1 MPSENTRRIA
11 QNTAMLYVRMLLIMV
26 VTLYTSRVV
35 LNVLGVEDYGIY
47 NVVGG
52 IVVMFSFLNGA
63 MSQATQRFL
72 AFEIGRKD
80 TEQLQK
86 VFSISLILHAGVA
99 VLVFLLAET
108 LGVWF
113 LNMQMNIPA
122 ERMEA
127 ARWIYQFAIFSFMV
141 NVLQVPYNA
150 TIIAYERMYVYAYI
164 SIIESALKLLVAFI
178 LIWVTFDKLKLYAV
192 LVFGV
197 NALIA
202 FSYRIYCK
210 WKIKTCRYHFVR
222 DRKLYK
228 TLTGFA
234 GWNLFGT
241 LAWLTKSQGLN
252 IILNIFFGP
261 LLNAAYGIANQ
272 VNTAVNSFVQN
283 FSTALNPQ
291 IVKSYAAGDLS
302 YTVILLFRG
311 ARFSFYLFLFFAVP
325 LLIETEIILK
335 WWLKNVPE
343 YAVVFTRLV
352 IVNSMLESFAY
363 TMGTAIQ
370 ATGKNKWYQFIV
382 GSSILLNLPLAYL
395 FLSWGYAPA
404 VVWVISICVSVITL
418 FQRLLILRHFYRFSL
433 FRFSFNVFFKSAGIA
448 FISCIIPYFFHC
460 YLNESWGKWIIV
472 TGVSLVAVSFFV
484 YFLGLTHE
492 ERDYLLKF
500 LKRRLK
506 NEGKKMV

>member
-1 MPSENTRRIA
+1 MPPE
-11 QNTAMLYVRMLLIMV
+11 
-26 VTLYTSRVV
+26 
-35 LNVLGVEDYGIY
+35 IY
-47 NVVGG
+47 
-52 IVVMFSFLNGA
+52 
-63 MSQATQRFL
+63 
-72 AFEIGRKD
+72 
-80 TEQLQK
+80 
-86 VFSISLILHAGVA
+86 LILLYFYSGG
-99 VLVFLLAET
+99 LVFL
-108 LGVWF
+108 
-113 LNMQMNIPA
+113 
-122 ERMEA
+122 
-127 ARWIYQFAIFSFMV
+127 
-141 NVLQVPYNA
+141 
-150 TIIAYERMYVYAYI
+150 
-164 SIIESALKLLVAFI
+164 
-178 LIWVTFDKLKLYAV
+178 
-192 LVFGV
+192 
-197 NALIA
+197 
-202 FSYRIYCK
+202 
-210 WKIKTCRYHFVR
+210 
-222 DRKLYK
+222 
-228 TLTGFA
+228 
-234 GWNLFGT
+234 
-241 LAWLTKSQGLN
+241 
-252 IILNIFFGP
+252 
-261 LLNAAYGIANQ
+261 
-272 VNTAVNSFVQN
+272 
-283 FSTALNPQ
+283 
-291 IVKSYAAGDLS
+291 
-302 YTVILLFRG
+302 
-311 ARFSFYLFLFFAVP
+311 FYLFLFFAVP

-472 TGVSLVAVSFFV
+472 IGVSLVAVSFFV

-506 NEGKKMV
+506 NEGKKMA